1 MLITASESFGEE
13 EERWRHIAHKGIL
26 SCAVAFSSFPHVALK
41 LAPVFRGYA
50 EVNQSNE
57 GKTMEVMT
65 LTSLASEVEK
75 GGLFLSNLGGE
86 SRVFYFSVYLLKSGS
101 RKSKNSKKT

>member
-1 MLITASESFGEE
+1 M
-13 EERWRHIAHKGIL
+13 
-26 SCAVAFSSFPHVALK
+26 ALK

-86 SRVFYFSVYLLKSGS
+86 SRVFYFSVSTKIWLEEIEKL
-101 RKSKNSKKT
+101 

>member
-1 MLITASESFGEE
+1 MEE
-13 EERWRHIAHKGIL
+13 AYRTQRDFEL
-26 SCAVAFSSFPHVALK
+26 LLFPHVALK

-65 LTSLASEVEK
+65 CTSLASEVEK
-75 GGLFLSNLGGE
+75 GGPFLSGKP
-86 SRVFYFSVYLLKSGS
+86 VGS
-101 RKSKNSKKT
+101 LE